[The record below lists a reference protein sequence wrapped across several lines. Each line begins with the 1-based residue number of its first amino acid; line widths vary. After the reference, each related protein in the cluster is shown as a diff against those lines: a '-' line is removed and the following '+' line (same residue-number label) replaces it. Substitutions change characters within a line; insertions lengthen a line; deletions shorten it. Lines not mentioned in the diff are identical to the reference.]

1 MAQGQKFDASSTP
14 ATPRRSKTRYLT
26 AQEVTEILGISPS
39 TLYAYV
45 SRGLIRS
52 EVSRSDS
59 RAHVYHAEDISQ
71 LQERKEMR
79 KNPAKV
85 AQKALHWGAPLLESA
100 LTLLADG
107 MVYYRGYSATQLALT
122 HTVEDVAA
130 LLWTNDPGDAAVLFA
145 LSASAQALIQRVL
158 GQLERLESRDSHLRL
173 IDRLHVAL
181 ILAGAEDLSV
191 RPDAVAHTGA
201 RIVRLLT
208 SVITASEDCSA
219 PIAQAVSATW
229 CPEQPLAARLLNAA
243 LVLCADH
250 ELNASTFTA
259 RVAASAAAHPYA
271 VVTAGLATL
280 QGARHGGQ
288 TSSAEAFMR
297 EIINQMHA
305 PDDLHVV
312 MAVLTERL
320 QRGESIPGFGHRLY
334 PTSDPRAQVL
344 FTLLHDYAAA
354 MPDSPAPTTV
364 MAVCN
369 TIHQALEEVP
379 TIDWALAAMVH
390 ALQLPRGA
398 GLALFALGRTIG
410 LIGHAIEQYHDGQL
424 IRPRATYT
432 GFPPR
437 DPEENR

>member
-1 MAQGQKFDASSTP
+1 MAQEQTFADASTLTP
-14 ATPRRSKTRYLT
+14 PRRSKARYLT
-26 AQEVTEILGISPS
+26 AKEVTDILGISPA

-59 RAHVYHAEDISQ
+59 RAHVYHAEDVYQ

-79 KNPAKV
+79 KNPARA

-100 LTLLADG
+100 LTLLTDG
-107 MVYYRGYSATQLALT
+107 RVYYRGYSATQLALT
-122 HTVEDVAA
+122 HSIEEVAA
-130 LLWTNDPGDAAVLFA
+130 LLWTNDPGDAIVLFA
-145 LSASAQALIQRVL
+145 LPASAHTLIQHVL
-158 GQLERLESRDSHLRL
+158 RQLKRLDSRDSRLRL

-181 ILAGAEDLSV
+181 ILAGAEDLGV
-191 RPDAVAHTGA
+191 RPEAVASTGA

-208 SVITASEDCSA
+208 SVLTTSDDCKT
-219 PIAQAVSATW
+219 PIAQALSALW

-243 LVLCADH
+243 LILCADH
-250 ELNASTFTA
+250 ELNASTFAA
-259 RVAASAAAHPYA
+259 RVAASAAAHPYG
-271 VVTAGLATL
+271 VVTAGLAAL

-297 EIINQMHA
+297 EIINQMQA
-305 PDDLHVV
+305 PDDLQVV
-312 MAVLTERL
+312 MAVLMERL
-320 QRGESIPGFGHRLY
+320 QRGERIPGFGHRLY
-334 PTSDPRAQVL
+334 PTSDPRAQAL
-344 FTLLHDYAAA
+344 FTLLRDYATA
-354 MPDSPAPTTV
+354 MPDNPAPTTV
-364 MAVCN
+364 MTVCH

-379 TIDWALAAMVH
+379 TLDWALAALVH

-410 LIGHAIEQYHDGQL
+410 LIGHAIEQYHDGKL

-432 GFPPR
+432 GLPPR
-437 DPEENR
+437 ETEENR